1 MKDIT
6 DIEHINNEY
15 EETLLMLKDN
25 GIIYKGASKAFST
38 FLVLWFLSKQ
48 DMHGYMLM
56 KKIDEFFIPQI
67 EIGLMKSTK
76 ANKIYPLLKTMK
88 EDGLIESYNGIHK
101 KKEVK
106 IYRLTSHG
114 LKLYKLIQKEFTF
127 NKKRKIW
134 RELFADL
141 NITEN

>member
-1 MKDIT
+1 MNDIT

-15 EETLLMLKDN
+15 EETLLKLKDN

-38 FLVLWFLSKQ
+38 FLVLWFLSKE

-56 KKIDEFFIPQI
+56 KKIDEFFTPQI

-76 ANKIYPLLKTMK
+76 ANKIYPLLKNMK
-88 EDGLIESYNGIHK
+88 NDGLIESYNGIHK

-106 IYRLTSHG
+106 IYRLTPHG
-114 LKLYKLIQKEFTF
+114 LKLYHLIQKEFMF

-134 RELFADL
+134 KELFRDL
-141 NITEN
+141 NIIDE

>member
-1 MKDIT
+1 MNDIT
-6 DIEHINNEY
+6 DIEHIDREY
-15 EETLLMLKDN
+15 EETLLLLKDN
-25 GIIYKGASKAFST
+25 GITYKGASKAFST

-76 ANKIYPLLKTMK
+76 ANKIYPLLKDMK
-88 EDGLIESYNGIHK
+88 ESGLIESYDGIHK
-101 KKEVK
+101 KKDVK
-106 IYRLTSHG
+106 IYRLTEHG
-114 LKLYKLIQKEFTF
+114 LKLYHLIQKEFHF

-134 RELFADL
+134 KELFNDL
-141 NITEN
+141 NI